1 MDRKKILIIDD
12 DMTILNFLSEFLSSE
27 GFVVFTATGGYKAL
41 ELCRSKKPDL
51 VVLDVMMPEM
61 DGFEACLQIRR
72 VSTVPIVF
80 LSAKHETSDRVM
92 GLACGSDDF
101 VAKPFDSGELLLR
114 IKAILRRS
122 RGEVMGSGHD
132 QFLKLAELTINRTNR
147 SVEKMDQNVEL
158 TAKEFELLWLLAS
171 YPKRV
176 FTRDQLIYQIW
187 NQNFLEDTS
196 VVTMLVKRLREKI
209 EDDPAK
215 PVYVKTVRG
224 VGYKFGWETDNKE
237 PPKQDI

>member
-1 MDRKKILIIDD
+1 MDKKKIMVIDD
-12 DMTILNFLSEFLSSE
+12 DTTILNFLSEFLSSE
-27 GFVVFTATGGYKAL
+27 GFVVYTAADGSTAL
-41 ELCRSKKPDL
+41 ELCRQKKPDL

-61 DGFEACLQIRR
+61 DGFETCLQMRR
-72 VSTVPIVF
+72 ISTVPIVF

-122 RGEVMGSGHD
+122 RGGVLEPD
-132 QFLKLAELTINRTNR
+132 QDQLIKLAGLTINRTNR
-147 SVEKMDQNVEL
+147 SVEKLNRNVEL

-209 EDDPAK
+209 EDDHAK
-215 PVYVKTVRG
+215 PVYIKTIRG
-224 VGYKFGWETDNKE
+224 VGYKFGWEPNN
-237 PPKQDI
+237 